1 MVIPV
6 RTGFWLAAI
15 AALALAG
22 ASCGS
27 TQHAIDTELA
37 KCLPADTLVA
47 AGVNLDRARQSP
59 LFAKL
64 PASARP
70 IADPFDRAT
79 YLLVA
84 FNGKELI
91 TAARGDFRG
100 NAPAGT
106 TLLSANVA
114 IAGRHPAGSGAPP
127 ADLLTQAE
135 SVAVG
140 CFPTRL
146 LGPRRRSRCR
156 FGGTNP
162 IRLELLA
169 ASRVGPAAAH
179 PRGGPAS
186 CLVCSITVS
195 PLDPGCRSAERPE
208 DETRTWLG
216 EQYGVLTGRTKYF
229 HD

>member
-1 MVIPV
+1 
-6 RTGFWLAAI
+6 
-15 AALALAG
+15 
-22 ASCGS
+22 
-27 TQHAIDTELA
+27 
-37 KCLPADTLVA
+37 
-47 AGVNLDRARQSP
+47 
-59 LFAKL
+59 
-64 PASARP
+64 
-70 IADPFDRAT
+70 
-79 YLLVA
+79 
-84 FNGKELI
+84 
-91 TAARGDFRG
+91 
-100 NAPAGT
+100 
-106 TLLSANVA
+106 
-114 IAGRHPAGSGAPP
+114 
-127 ADLLTQAE
+127 
-135 SVAVG
+135 VG

-229 HD
+229 HDSHAMPDGADLKEFLRTTRKILRSRCMGLTSTSARLCDQRVKEISSPQVSNSLR